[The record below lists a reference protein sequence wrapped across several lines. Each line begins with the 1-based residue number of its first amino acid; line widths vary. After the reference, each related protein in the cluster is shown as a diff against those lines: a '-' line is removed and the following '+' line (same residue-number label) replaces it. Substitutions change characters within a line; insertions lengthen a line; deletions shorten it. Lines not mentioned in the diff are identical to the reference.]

1 MTLAIGPAVRPHP
14 ASSSIRRRC
23 GLGKAGRRKRLEISP
38 FYSHMRHQIGVHDDA
53 EGKNQVQRTR
63 SSVTACSLMG
73 SCGVGARKT
82 ASATRHYREI
92 ALKLGDGQACVTTML
107 LCGIVN
113 TQAGGRNDTGSRRGF
128 VRQPNRSAMEKK
140 NRSRRARKDRELTVA
155 ANRAHGNVGLFPRR
169 RPAPAP
175 RRVRRPP
182 SVLAGRAS
190 LRVRSERREQ
200 PPAIRASGLEHA
212 GRSLGQAAAGLAAA
226 AVVSLTG
233 FAGDVSPLPPAPARA
248 ESLTVAFPVS
258 KAREVN
264 RVQRTLVE
272 AWGLIRET
280 FVDPT
285 FNHQDW
291 DQKLQQTMVEMFPL
305 KSEDAAYNKIR
316 GMLSTLGDPFT
327 KIITP
332 KEYQSFRIGSDGNV
346 QGVGVFINREP
357 SSGRLLVMDCIEGG
371 PADRAGIREGDELVE
386 IDGKSVFGLD
396 GEAAAQRLRGH
407 VGTTVKVKLLEVFP
421 YPQHLSPSCPKLYL
435 ICWVH
440 SFMHLLALKNHLYCD
455 IIESCYV
462 IATENKGSG
471 KSRQKEVQI
480 AREVIN
486 LSPLSTTIISH
497 RSNDGQECKTGYVR
511 LAAFSQTAAAEMENA
526 IKRMEDDG
534 VQSYILDLR
543 NNPGG
548 LVKAGLD
555 VAQIWL
561 DGDETLV
568 NTVDRSG
575 DVLPINMTHGHSL
588 THDPLVILVSPS
600 FHVNEGSAS
609 ASEILAGALHD
620 NGRAILVGHRTFG
633 KGKIQAKY
641 FPCAFVS
648 VTELDDGSA
657 LFITVAK
664 YLSPALHEIDQVGIQ
679 PDIQCS
685 PDVLSLPRAPSLR
698 GDGEASSLETDS
710 CIMVAE
716 QALEIE
722 QTKGSAS

>member
-1 MTLAIGPAVRPHP
+1 M
-14 ASSSIRRRC
+14 
-23 GLGKAGRRKRLEISP
+23 E
-38 FYSHMRHQIGVHDDA
+38 MVH
-53 EGKNQVQRTR
+53 
-63 SSVTACSLMG
+63 CSL
-73 SCGVGARKT
+73 A
-82 ASATRHYREI
+82 AAP
-92 ALKLGDGQACVTTML
+92 
-107 LCGIVN
+107 
-113 TQAGGRNDTGSRRGF
+113 
-128 VRQPNRSAMEKK
+128 RQ
-140 NRSRRARKDRELTVA
+140 L
-155 ANRAHGNVGLFPRR
+155 
-169 RPAPAP
+169 P
-175 RRVRRPP
+175 RRVCRPP
-182 SVLAGRAS
+182 AVLVGRAR

-200 PPAIRASGLEHA
+200 PPAVRASVPEHT
-212 GRSLGQAAAGLAAA
+212 GRSLGQEAAGLAAA

-386 IDGKSVFGLD
+386 IDGKSVSGLD
-396 GEAAAQRLRGH
+396 GEAAAQRLRGR
-407 VGTTVKVKLLEVFP
+407 VGTTVKVKLLE
-421 YPQHLSPSCPKLYL
+421 
-435 ICWVH
+435 
-440 SFMHLLALKNHLYCD
+440 
-455 IIESCYV
+455 
-462 IATENKGSG
+462 ATENKRSG
-471 KSRQKEVQI
+471 KNRQKEVQI

-555 VAQIWL
+555 VAQMWL

-588 THDPLVILVSPS
+588 THDPLVILV
-600 FHVNEGSAS
+600 NEGSAS

-633 KGKIQAKY
+633 KGKIQ
-641 FPCAFVS
+641 S

-698 GDGEASSLETDS
+698 GNGEASSLETDS